1 MEKLC
6 QEIASAHAQRQA
18 LLTSLKSE
26 TLRLRAETS
35 RTLRGFRKQ
44 SAALRGELQAA
55 KSAWQKAATLL
66 AKKRR
71 HPKRGAE

>member
-18 LLTSLKSE
+18 SLTALKSE
-26 TLRLRAETS
+26 TLRLRAETF
-35 RTLRGFRKQ
+35 RTLKGFRKQ

-55 KSAWQKAATLL
+55 KRVWQKASTLL

-71 HPKRGAE
+71 HPKRGVE